1 MKKIYVVL
9 IAAVVLLSSAV
20 VVLAVHDSRHLTAD
34 EAEKEYDELLADAQT
49 ISDEQFVAAKLDLLT
64 RIADGDRSQ
73 AAEYAAVVRKIT
85 DGDYVFA
92 DEDVFSF
99 VRELVDVYSALEN
112 GELTDGV
119 QSITL
124 QNDDGAATVSIS
136 HIACPK
142 YTVTKVENASEEVIY
157 YGERCVK
164 YDGFLGD
171 KLIKVMLY
179 DTRLS
184 EEWASKY
191 PPGEPHVLSDGF
203 AGGTEPVKFM
213 TCFAD
218 HSVIIYIGG
227 DIDVVEQN
235 MVTVNELRGSI
246 DFTITPAN

>member
-1 MKKIYVVL
+1 MCFFRL
-9 IAAVVLLSSAV
+9 RLLYWRSIRISI
-20 VVLAVHDSRHLTAD
+20 TAD

-49 ISDEQFVAAKLDLLT
+49 MSDEQFVAAKLDLLT

-136 HIACPK
+136 HIACP
-142 YTVTKVENASEEVIY
+142 EIH
-157 YGERCVK
+157 
-164 YDGFLGD
+164 GD
-171 KLIKVMLY
+171 KGGKRVG
-179 DTRLS
+179 R
-184 EEWASKY
+184 
-191 PPGEPHVLSDGF
+191 SDL
-203 AGGTEPVKFM
+203 
-213 TCFAD
+213 
-218 HSVIIYIGG
+218 
-227 DIDVVEQN
+227 
-235 MVTVNELRGSI
+235 LR
-246 DFTITPAN
+246 